1 MVLKGCEDL
10 FVYGKNKVLGMQ
22 SLQQIIRQGIISS
35 KLDLIS
41 DLLIVMRQVITCL
54 RFGIKSWIHG
64 VLWVWKDLKGFLR
77 ILGSR
82 GSCEIILVSI
92 IVASWKLK
100 IVIGILVFTVLI
112 PLIIALGMIE
122 EYIIVIQARGLGIN
136 FNQNSFILP
145 LFHYLFEVTNWEG
158 GEPQGCSW

>member
-1 MVLKGCEDL
+1 M
-10 FVYGKNKVLGMQ
+10 
-22 SLQQIIRQGIISS
+22 
-35 KLDLIS
+35 
-41 DLLIVMRQVITCL
+41 
-54 RFGIKSWIHG
+54 
-64 VLWVWKDLKGFLR
+64 
-77 ILGSR
+77 
-82 GSCEIILVSI
+82 VSI